1 MGQRLLRW
9 LAAAASAAALIG
21 APPSARGGDAARAA
35 PESQKLCG
43 CPVMPDERIL
53 LPCKSTV
60 RPEACGAC
68 SVLTEDGKR
77 TGRPCV
83 TLPYEPSR

>member
-9 LAAAASAAALIG
+9 LAAAASAAVLIG
-21 APPSARGGDAARAA
+21 APPSARGADAARAA
-35 PESQKLCG
+35 SESQKLCG

-68 SVLTEDGKR
+68 SVLTADGKR

>member
-1 MGQRLLRW
+1 MRRFILLW
-9 LAAAASAAALIG
+9 TVAAAALAIG
-21 APPSARGGDAARAA
+21 QPQPGWGAEADATQ
-35 PESQKLCG
+35 SQKPCG

-68 SVLTEDGKR
+68 SVLTADGKR

-83 TLPYEPSR
+83 ALPYEPAR

>member
-1 MGQRLLRW
+1 MRRFPLL
-9 LAAAASAAALIG
+9 LTVAAAAALAVGQPLPAWAAEA
-21 APPSARGGDAARAA
+21 DATEHKK
-35 PESQKLCG
+35 PCG
-43 CPVMPDERIL
+43 CPVMPEERIL

-68 SVLTEDGKR
+68 SVLTAEGKR

-83 TLPYEPSR
+83 TLPYEPVR